1 MKLLMI
7 TRKVDPAD
15 FHASFTIGWVEAL
28 AARVEQLNVIC
39 QERGVWTPP
48 ANVRVYSLG
57 KETGAGKFRQLWR
70 FFRFCEMLTR
80 EADGIFCHQNPIY
93 TILAAPWAKLRHKR
107 IVAWYTHKSV
117 DLKLRLMHW
126 LADVVLT
133 ASPESFRLSSTKVRV
148 VGHGIDTDVFVP
160 SQAISP
166 ERASGRRFR
175 VIAVGRLSPVKRY
188 EVPIAALAV
197 MASEERE
204 GVTFTIIGD
213 PGLAEHGAYREKLR
227 RLARDRGVEAAVQ
240 FLGGIPHAQI
250 VRSYQEADTFVH
262 TSETGSVDKV
272 VLEAM
277 ACGLPV
283 VSSSE
288 AFRQMLAPWERLLM
302 FEKDNA
308 YELADRLEQLRRRA
322 PDERRQLGLALREIV
337 VREHNLAALADR
349 IVDAF
354 RHA

>member
-1 MKLLMI
+1 MRLLMI
-7 TRKVDPAD
+7 TRKLDPAD
-15 FHASFTIGWVEAL
+15 TLAGFTVRWVEAL
-28 AARVEQLNVIC
+28 AARVEQLDVIC
-39 QERGVWTPP
+39 QERGAWTPP
-48 ANVRVYSLG
+48 VNVGVYSLG
-57 KETGAGKFRQLWR
+57 KEAGAGKLRQLWR
-70 FFRFCEMLTR
+70 LFRFCEILTR
-80 EADGIFCHQNPIY
+80 ETDGVFCHQNPIY
-93 TILAAPWAKLRHKR
+93 TILVSPWAKLRHKR

-126 LADVVLT
+126 FADVVLT

-160 SQAISP
+160 AQEISS

-188 EVPIAALAV
+188 EVSIAALAV

-213 PGLAEHGAYREKLR
+213 PGLAGQGSYREKLR
-227 RLARDRGVEAAVQ
+227 RLARDRGIEAAVQ

-250 VRSYQEADTFVH
+250 ARSYREADTFVH

-288 AFRQMLAPWERLLM
+288 AFRQMLAPWERLLT

-308 YELADRLEQLRRRA
+308 YELADRLEQLRRMA
-322 PDERRQLGLALREIV
+322 PDERRELGRALREIV
-337 VREHNLAALADR
+337 VREHNLAVLTDR
-349 IVDAF
+349 IITAF

>member
-1 MKLLMI
+1 MI
-7 TRKVDPAD
+7 TRKLDPAD
-15 FHASFTIGWVEAL
+15 TLAGFTVRWVEAL
-28 AARVEQLNVIC
+28 AGRVEHLDVIC

-48 ANVRVYSLG
+48 ANVGVYSLG
-57 KETGAGKFRQLWR
+57 KEAGAGKLRQLWR
-70 FFRFCEMLTR
+70 FFRLCQKFTR

-93 TILAAPWAKLRHKR
+93 TIVVAPWAKLRHKR

-148 VGHGIDTDVFVP
+148 VGHGIDTNIFVP

-213 PGLAEHGAYREKLR
+213 LGLAEHGAYREKLR
-227 RLARDRGVEAAVQ
+227 RLARDRAVEATVQ
-240 FLGGIPHAQI
+240 FLGGIPYAQI
-250 VRSYQEADTFVH
+250 VRSYQEADAFVH
-262 TSETGSVDKV
+262 ASETGSVDKV

-277 ACGLPV
+277 ACGLAV

-288 AFRQMLAPWERLLM
+288 AFHQMLAPWERLLT

-308 YELADRLEQLRRRA
+308 YELADRFEQLRRMA

-337 VREHNLAALADR
+337 VREHNLEILVEK
-349 IVDAF
+349 IVESF
-354 RHA
+354 RS